1 MFLGIET
8 KLQLGETSLEDRTT
22 TLEIHVRCHFKLP
35 VNAIHF
41 IISHLFMSYSFRV
54 SWFKHPSL
62 PPKNPPTLWMN
73 ESLESSSSS
82 TSGLGGPDFL
92 GSATSSMTN
101 SSWQQCLSEAW
112 QMSRAFFGPKTEEW
126 NGMGMRMRGGFR
138 NNECHSRDFFIG
150 FFCFQKKDKEG
161 HVSVIISLC
170 HEQNL
175 HNMPLYR
182 ISIVVHTPVN
192 QRTMG
197 MHLFPLEHHLLELHL
212 LSCWNFHPNA
222 KYLES
227 IKSTEKSSFS
237 LFGCVSPKKLPHGKL

>member
-1 MFLGIET
+1 MVQT
-8 KLQLGETSLEDRTT
+8 
-22 TLEIHVRCHFKLP
+22 P
-35 VNAIHF
+35 
-41 IISHLFMSYSFRV
+41 ISAPE
-54 SWFKHPSL
+54 KPS
-62 PPKNPPTLWMN
+62 NPPTLN

-101 SSWQQCLSEAW
+101 SSWQQCLSETW

-175 HNMPLYR
+175 RNMPLYR

-227 IKSTEKSSFS
+227 IKSTEKKSFS
-237 LFGCVSPKKLPHGKL
+237 LFGCVSPKNSHMESFDFAKEPFLVLTVLTHLKNISQIGSFPQIGVKITNL